1 MVYILIGCAPNL
13 LFLFS
18 CLMKSSFTQKK
29 RKKEKRKSMCI
40 NVCIKDVHL
49 FLKKKKKRCTL
60 DFFYILFLKS

>member
-1 MVYILIGCAPNL
+1 MVCILIECAPNL

-18 CLMKSSFTQKK
+18 GLVKSSFTKKK

-49 FLKKKKKRCTL
+49 FLPKKKKKKKMYT
-60 DFFYILFLKS
+60 

>member
-1 MVYILIGCAPNL
+1 MVYILIGCVPNL

-49 FLKKKKKRCTL
+49 FLKKKK
-60 DFFYILFLKS
+60 

>member
-1 MVYILIGCAPNL
+1 MVCILIECAPNL

-18 CLMKSSFTQKK
+18 CLVKSSFIKKK

>member
-1 MVYILIGCAPNL
+1 MVYILIGCVPNL

-49 FLKKKKKRCTL
+49 FLKKKKKKDVHLT
-60 DFFYILFLKS
+60 FFIFYF

>member
-18 CLMKSSFTQKK
+18 CLVKSSFTQKK
-29 RKKEKRKSMCI
+29 RKNEKRKSMCI

-49 FLKKKKKRCTL
+49 FLKKKKKKNVHLT
-60 DFFYILFLKS
+60 FFIFYF

>member
-1 MVYILIGCAPNL
+1 MVCILIECAPNL

-18 CLMKSSFTQKK
+18 CLVKSSFTKKK

-49 FLKKKKKRCTL
+49 FLPKKKKKNVHLT
-60 DFFYILFLKS
+60 FFIFYF

>member
-1 MVYILIGCAPNL
+1 MVCILIECAPNL

-18 CLMKSSFTQKK
+18 GLVKSSFTKKK

-49 FLKKKKKRCTL
+49 FLPKKKKKKNVHLT
-60 DFFYILFLKS
+60 FFIFYF